1 MSGGEIKKAV
11 SWVEWLVIGLLV
23 GLLGLLAIWA
33 ISSARTMAR
42 DAVRLSDIRQVQT
55 GLELYFNDHN
65 TYPEVTGVLPLG
77 QATTFCLGDDGFSG
91 DCNASGMLY
100 LETVAMPPSAGLRHS
115 TCDTVEDAYC
125 YIGAEANYRIQFELE
140 KDQPLL
146 GLEKGLNCATETGLE
161 AGVCDLPVGFEVT
174 EEDA

>member
-1 MSGGEIKKAV
+1 MTGAETKKSV
-11 SWVEWLVIGLLV
+11 SWIEWLVIGLLV

-42 DAVRLSDIRQVQT
+42 DAVRLSDVRQVQT

-65 TYPEVTGVLPLG
+65 TYPEVTDVLPLG
-77 QATTFCLGDDGFSG
+77 QATTFCLSDDGFSG
-91 DCNASGMLY
+91 ECDASEVLY
-100 LETVAMPPSAGLRHS
+100 LESVAMPPANGLRDS
-115 TCDTVEDAYC
+115 VCDGAEDAYC
-125 YIGAEANYRIQFELE
+125 YIGAEASYRIQFELE

-161 AGVCDLPVGFEVT
+161 SGVCGLPDGFEVT
-174 EEDA
+174 E